1 MFQIGLL
8 DAIRASCQS
17 RKSGKGAHVRRFVTP
32 LNFVQQIAVSSEHQH
47 IKTFKNNS
55 MHAGRMY
62 LHSMNKR

>member
-32 LNFVQQIAVSSEHQH
+32 LNFVQQIAVSSEH
-47 IKTFKNNS
+47 
-55 MHAGRMY
+55 
-62 LHSMNKR
+62 